1 VQRRQ
6 FLLTTALAPVGATVP
21 WRTGLHAS
29 EPGWEYDGV
38 ATVARLGVLTPDFDP
53 VPESE
58 LWAMAPR
65 GVSLHTARVPRGGG
79 RGAGF
84 VTEGPIDAA
93 VDRLVE
99 LSPRAIL
106 LGYTSSSYALGAKAD
121 EQVRNRLEQRA
132 KGLSL
137 IFTCPAAMG
146 ALRKLGVKR
155 LALVHP
161 PWWTDQA
168 NADGRAYWRAAGFE
182 VLECARVEP
191 LRSFSEVPPKELF
204 EFVRTRT
211 PSRAEAVFIGG
222 NGMRAVGAVRAL
234 ETQLAQPVLTANQ
247 VLLWDALQRF
257 GHIESVS
264 RYGSIFTGRL
274 PAKTSRGDS

>member
-1 VQRRQ
+1 VQRRE
-6 FLLTTALAPVGATVP
+6 FLLTTALAPVGTTVP
-21 WRTGLHAS
+21 WRTSLHAG
-29 EPGWEYDGV
+29 EPAWEYDGV

-65 GVSLHTARVPRGGG
+65 GVSVHTARVPRGGG

-106 LGYTSSSYALGAKAD
+106 LGYTSSSYVLGAKAD

-132 KGLSL
+132 KGLPL

-168 NADGRAYWRAAGFE
+168 NADGRAYWGAAGFE
-182 VLECARVEP
+182 VLECTRLEP
-191 LRSFSEVPPKELF
+191 LHAAFSEVPPNQLF
-204 EFVRTRT
+204 EFVRART
-211 PSRAEAVFIGG
+211 PRGAQAVFIGG

-234 ETQLAQPVLTANQ
+234 EAQLGRPVLTANQ
-247 VLLWDALQRF
+247 VLLWEALQRF
-257 GHIESVS
+257 GRTETVS
-264 RYGSIFTGRL
+264 HYGSIFT
-274 PAKTSRGDS
+274 DS